1 RESSKMKW
9 QDMWDKT
16 EKGRH
21 LFNYR
26 NQVGL
31 NLEHKYQST
40 KGEISVI
47 QLRTGYVR
55 LNEYLQKTRD
65 VYLQGLAS
73 YLFHQYYCL
82 RVNRVYAEINTFL
95 PPFSKR
101 LFIAM
106 IHRKV

>member
-1 RESSKMKW
+1 MNNIPEGKELKEYAISYTYITRISP
-9 QDMWDKT
+9 
-16 EKGRH
+16 
-21 LFNYR
+21 NV
-26 NQVGL
+26 VGIDL
-31 NLEHKYQST
+31 TQY
-40 KGEISVI
+40 
-47 QLRTGYVR
+47 
-55 LNEYLQKTRD
+55 RD